1 MVCSKGEKVTAKAH
15 GGKIDIQ
22 GVTVASLDEQSRLCD
37 LQTWM
42 DPLEMFR
49 QIAPKGVVNR
59 EAMNRKV
66 DMETA
71 LDVGPEE
78 ASKEAVVCEEME
90 EKHISESTGLPAD
103 SFFPHQ
109 GTKTVEEK
117 AEEFHDAQ
125 ESHLPP
131 PPSAALDQH
140 GQGQVL
146 LCPVTGAQALLSAH
160 AAADLPIDHPPSN
173 YPEAKQNLPSS
184 EPVASAKQPADEVPT
199 TLQTGQS
206 IYTSPVTGHE
216 EPAAP
221 QKDSTYDRVDVLLEK
236 QAEQSKDEEGRPGEA
251 VVAATGS
258 EEAKTA
264 REEMG
269 RMEGLENRE

>member
-1 MVCSKGEKVTAKAH
+1 
-15 GGKIDIQ
+15 
-22 GVTVASLDEQSRLCD
+22 
-37 LQTWM
+37 
-42 DPLEMFR
+42 MFR

-78 ASKEAVVCEEME
+78 ASREAMVGEETK

-103 SFFPHQ
+103 SFVPHQ
-109 GTKTVEEK
+109 GTKITEEK

-131 PPSAALDQH
+131 PPAASLDH
-140 GQGQVL
+140 EGQGQL
-146 LCPVTGAQALLSAH
+146 LSCPVTGAQALLSAH

-173 YPEAKQNLPSS
+173 YPEAKQDLSAA
-184 EPVASAKQPADEVPT
+184 EPVASEKQPADEVPT
-199 TLQTGQS
+199 IMETGQS
-206 IYTSPVTGHE
+206 IYTSPVTGNE
-216 EPAAP
+216 EPVAP
-221 QKDSTYDRVDVLLEK
+221 QKDSTYDRVDVELEK
-236 QAEQSKDEEGRPGEA
+236 EAEQTKDGEGKPGEA
-251 VVAATGS
+251 VVAAAES
-258 EEAKTA
+258 EEAKEA